1 MEDRHTAQQE
11 DWYKNDY
18 MMRSLTALSM
28 PLVRT
33 NLENTSVSWEKEVC
47 CVVHVCGAGTAP
59 SVPAGLW
66 LGLVDEGHWAE
77 RLGFGY
83 SRK

>member
-1 MEDRHTAQQE
+1 M
-11 DWYKNDY
+11 
-18 MMRSLTALSM
+18 SLERPFLD
-28 PLVRT
+28 
-33 NLENTSVSWEKEVC
+33 NTPGGKISVC

>member
-1 MEDRHTAQQE
+1 M
-11 DWYKNDY
+11 Y
-18 MMRSLTALSM
+18 M
-28 PLVRT
+28 
-33 NLENTSVSWEKEVC
+33 
-47 CVVHVCGAGTAP
+47 HVCGAGTAP

-66 LGLVDEGHWAE
+66 LRLAEEGHWAE